1 MKKEECIRTNASAD
15 EITPFLEIP
24 SSPTSE
30 PESLGTPLVPLPPF
44 DNRIPECSDDSL
56 ELIYASILK
65 NGDISL
71 GKSRRKGFHGQK
83 GEGKFGKA

>member
-1 MKKEECIRTNASAD
+1 MKKEECIRTNASA
-15 EITPFLEIP
+15 EKITPFLEIP

-30 PESLGTPLVPLPPF
+30 PEGLGTPLVPLPPF
-44 DNRIPECSDDSL
+44 DNRISECSDDSL

-71 GKSRRKGFHGQK
+71 GKSGRKGFHGQK